1 MYYERCRSSEFV
13 LGVQSYSLRTKR
25 TKIKYKN
32 KKCKGVEE
40 MDFGMDMCEEEYIK
54 KRLSSS
60 YYSYENEYNNIAS
73 KFEKIKKLSHP
84 NICTYF
90 HMSRTNN
97 NYILCSEYYTLSLYD
112 LLNDEH
118 INCVNFKCFKKI
130 FNKKIYKKNK
140 NIYKIYNNIKNYIY
154 NHNNNNHNHNKIGKK
169 KKNY

>member
-60 YYSYENEYNNIAS
+60 YYSYENEYNNIA
-73 KFEKIKKLSHP
+73 KQITIIFYVL
-84 NICTYF
+84 NI
-90 HMSRTNN
+90 
-97 NYILCSEYYTLSLYD
+97 ILYLYMT
-112 LLNDEH
+112 
-118 INCVNFKCFKKI
+118 F
-130 FNKKIYKKNK
+130 
-140 NIYKIYNNIKNYIY
+140 
-154 NHNNNNHNHNKIGKK
+154 
-169 KKNY
+169 